1 LEKKNLTGKECFVE
15 LDKEDSTKFGV
26 DAMQYNDVSFILI
39 LWRFTVRVTKHI
51 F

>member
-1 LEKKNLTGKECFVE
+1 LGKKNLTGKESLVD

-26 DAMQYNDVSFILI
+26 DGTEHNDVSFMLI
-39 LWRFTVRVTKHI
+39 LWRFTVRVIKHI